1 MQLRVW
7 KSRPLEWKWTD
18 RAPPVRFYFLLTV
31 RVRRSFFPPPPRVRF
46 EGPFTGS
53 DFDGPFGIRA
63 GKRTWIENMVRRKIT
78 SATRVHEIGPGGS
91 GVIQGIETE
100 MMVKE
105 GSQVGPM
112 STRGIQVGRGSMKE
126 CPKWDE
132 KVKFFPPPPRVG
144 LEGPIRGSVLR
155 VCLGPGSENDPD

>member
-1 MQLRVW
+1 MNKISLIYYLPPKQVQNMWFSDFEGAIILAVAG
-7 KSRPLEWKWTD
+7 LET
-18 RAPPVRFYFLLTV
+18 AIPPVGFYFLLTV

-53 DFDGPFGIRA
+53 DFEGPFGIRA
-63 GKRTWIENMVRRKIT
+63 GKW
-78 SATRVHEIGPGGS
+78 
-91 GVIQGIETE
+91 VIQGIGTE

-112 STRGIQVGRGSMKE
+112 SNRGIQVGGGSMKG

-132 KVKFFPPPPRVG
+132 KVKFFSATA
-144 LEGPIRGSVLR
+144 EGRS
-155 VCLGPGSENDPD
+155 